1 VSAFRGLVWGLV
13 CGLAGLV
20 AAVLPLAAPAAST
33 NVATATPAS
42 STTQALGIAP
52 ASESLPEPLARIA
65 RQLGVPA
72 TGISL
77 LVQGIGDPAPRVAY
91 QADVP
96 RNPASTL
103 KLVTTFAALE
113 RLGPSHVWTTEV
125 HATRVPGADDT
136 VGDLFIRG
144 GGDPYLVQEE
154 FWKLLA
160 ALRHRGIRRIEGDL
174 VFDLSRFDLPP
185 EDRGAF
191 DGQPDRVYNA
201 LPHALLVNFNAVS
214 FRVEALPG
222 GLTRVTADPPLP
234 NLVVQNRLRSV
245 PGACGGYQLGVGIS
259 IQDAAERNRAAL
271 DGRFP
276 AVCGEHELARSVLTP
291 ETYAYG
297 LFALYWRQ
305 LGGEISGR
313 WRLGTVPPG
322 STPVHVHRS
331 PPLGDV
337 IRLVN
342 KFSNNV
348 MTRQLEYALAVEEF
362 GVPATPEKGERALL
376 QTLAAEGVDTRGL
389 VIRNSA
395 GLARE
400 TRITARQLAAVLEAG
415 WNSPWMSEYVSS
427 LALAG
432 LDGTMRYRLRGD
444 AAQGRLHLKT
454 GRLNGVSAVA
464 GYVDAA
470 SGQRLLVVL
479 FVNAEQA
486 HLGPGEELQNAFLE
500 WVYRAH

>member
-1 VSAFRGLVWGLV
+1 VNGIRGLLCCFAALV
-13 CGLAGLV
+13 S
-20 AAVLPLAAPAAST
+20 LAASAVATTATNAGAAAS
-33 NVATATPAS
+33 
-42 STTQALGIAP
+42 
-52 ASESLPEPLARIA
+52 ERLPEPLARIA
-65 RQLGVPA
+65 RQLSVPTTGV
-72 TGISL
+72 SL
-77 LVQGIGDPAPRVAY
+77 LVQGIGDPAPRFAY
-91 QADVP
+91 RADVP

-125 HATRVPGADDT
+125 HAARVPDADDT

-174 VFDLSRFDLPP
+174 VFDLSRFDLPI
-185 EDRGAF
+185 ESRGAF
-191 DGQPDRVYNA
+191 DGQPDRVYNV

-214 FRVEALPG
+214 FRVEALPD

-234 NLVVQNRLRSV
+234 NLVVRNRLRSV
-245 PGACGGYQLGVGIS
+245 PGGCGGYQLGIGIS
-259 IQDAAERNRAAL
+259 IQDAAERNLAAL

-276 AVCGEHELARSVLTP
+276 AACGEHELARSVLTP
-291 ETYAYG
+291 ETYAHG
-297 LFALYWRQ
+297 LFELYWRQ
-305 LGGEISGR
+305 LGGEFSGG
-313 WRLGTVPPG
+313 WRLGAVPPG

-348 MTRQLEYALAVEEF
+348 MTRQLEYALAIEEF
-362 GVPATPEKGERALL
+362 GIPATPEKGERALL
-376 QTLAAEGVDTRGL
+376 GALASRGVDTQGL
-389 VIRNSA
+389 VIGNSA

-400 TRITARQLAAVLEAG
+400 TRITARQLAAVLEAA

-432 LDGTMRYRLRGD
+432 LDGTMRNRLRGAP
-444 AAQGRLHLKT
+444 AAGRLHLKT

-479 FVNAEQA
+479 LVNAEQA
-486 HLGPGEELQNAFLE
+486 HLGPGEELQNAFLD